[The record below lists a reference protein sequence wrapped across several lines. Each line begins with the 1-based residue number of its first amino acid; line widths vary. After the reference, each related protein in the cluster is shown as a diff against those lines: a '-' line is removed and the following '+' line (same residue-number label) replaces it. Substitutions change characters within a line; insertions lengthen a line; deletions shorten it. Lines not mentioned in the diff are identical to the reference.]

1 MKINFSAVCTAGITT
16 SILITMFRITASIT
30 ASIAASITIDM
41 LRISTASITASI
53 LSILTWKA
61 AASVYYWV
69 YYWWHRMA
77 LAPRI
82 IQQNPHQYTVP
93 EVLRSSEPVKGG
105 AVDMWS
111 VGAIA
116 HALLV
121 GHGPSESS
129 RGFFGGSKDDESWS
143 ERSPLS
149 RDFVQRL
156 LRPHAADRP
165 TAAKAL
171 NHPWLKGIT
180 PLMNINTQVS
190 ADIARDLRY
199 KTLCYTLTLVLL
211 PVVVPYR
218 DFDQLRV
225 AFQQSDPDRDGFIP
239 RSVGQRLL
247 LSRCNIA
254 EAVTPALNIVDVG
267 KTDTLDL
274 AATACADLI
283 IREFFASGPTSNPL
297 VGPFG
302 ATDLAPRLLKR
313 FFEVFGDRRN
323 GTATAQV
330 QAATVKGKL
339 RTATAKDVEAV
350 GLTVYPPTVDGRSS
364 FYLTPMARRANSLN
378 SLQTAACLAVV
389 LLTFQ
394 PCPAFLPVEFARLL
408 PMRTCPT
415 SRFRVKRYAGGML
428 QFPGGIKKGVKVV
441 LEKIPF
447 LILSVDA
454 KSQSNVAT
462 SSTLKTKLMNLLT
475 GQVTFMTLD
484 KDSKIQ
490 KLDSIWIAATYSYHL
505 EDGHYFFIENESF
518 EELEVEASVVGELGD
533 WLEAGM
539 EVDLEMF
546 EGKALQMTMRSA
558 IIQTVVGAVPSAW
571 QQTKKEPTQ
580 QRVEL
585 SNGRTC
591 PGSPHLTEGDKV
603 IINPNTFEI
612 VKRVDDT

>member
-1 MKINFSAVCTAGITT
+1 MATIRKTILDNRYIREYELGQWTYGSIAVLKEKDTGKLKTCKTVPKALIRNANNVMAKLEALKELQHPHISSVTDVMEDDRHYYILSDHYMGGDVQDWMDRLDEGNWLQEQTCAQYVRQAVLALCHSHAAQVFHRDLKPSSLILTTKLPDAVVKVGDFGLAGILDPDN
-16 SILITMFRITASIT
+16 S
-30 ASIAASITIDM
+30 
-41 LRISTASITASI
+41 
-53 LSILTWKA
+53 
-61 AASVYYWV
+61 
-69 YYWWHRMA
+69 
-77 LAPRI
+77 I

-339 RTATAKDVEAV
+339 RTATAKDVEV
-350 GLTVYPPTVDGRSS
+350 H
-364 FYLTPMARRANSLN
+364 ANVRYEDL
-378 SLQTAACLAVV
+378 LACLPEDRLIDSQ
-389 LLTFQ
+389 LLTTQ
-394 PCPAFLPVEFARLL
+394 LSA
-408 PMRTCPT
+408 
-415 SRFRVKRYAGGML
+415 SAGRGTPL
-428 QFPGGIKKGVKVV
+428 GSDGD
-441 LEKIPF
+441 
-447 LILSVDA
+447 LSPLG
-454 KSQSNVAT
+454 N
-462 SSTLKTKLMNLLT
+462 
-475 GQVTFMTLD
+475 
-484 KDSKIQ
+484 
-490 KLDSIWIAATYSYHL
+490 
-505 EDGHYFFIENESF
+505 NESPWGGGGF
-518 EELEVEASVVGELGD
+518 SFDVMGLFRD
-533 WLEAGM
+533 
-539 EVDLEMF
+539 MF
-546 EGKALQMTMRSA
+546 
-558 IIQTVVGAVPSAW
+558 QTCSSS
-571 QQTKKEPTQ
+571 KRDE
-580 QRVEL
+580 
-585 SNGRTC
+585 
-591 PGSPHLTEGDKV
+591 SPHS
-603 IINPNTFEI
+603 IRIF
-612 VKRVDDT
+612 